1 VVNRLHGNAMIDGS
15 GMAYQPPTVEDAR
28 RIEAEH
34 GARIASDTFAWPCVS
49 VESWSSCP
57 PPEAFHAG
65 HPVARSWR
73 PTMAHAQCTRVA
85 GHDGEHRGEVA
96 W

>member
-1 VVNRLHGNAMIDGS
+1 MVNRLHGNAMIDGS

-34 GARIASDTFAWPCVS
+34 GARIASDTFAWPCSEVG
-49 VESWSSCP
+49 SWQRRWHGW
-57 PPEAFHAG
+57 ADDRQQH
-65 HPVARSWR
+65 
-73 PTMAHAQCTRVA
+73 TQCTRVA

>member
-1 VVNRLHGNAMIDGS
+1 MNRLHGNAMIDGS

-34 GARIASDTFAWPCVS
+34 GARIASNVFAWPCADTATWFDAPDWRGEDS
-49 VESWSSCP
+49 P
-57 PPEAFHAG
+57 FH
-65 HPVARSWR
+65 
-73 PTMAHAQCTRVA
+73 TQCTRVA
-85 GHDGEHRGEVA
+85 GHDGDHRGEVT